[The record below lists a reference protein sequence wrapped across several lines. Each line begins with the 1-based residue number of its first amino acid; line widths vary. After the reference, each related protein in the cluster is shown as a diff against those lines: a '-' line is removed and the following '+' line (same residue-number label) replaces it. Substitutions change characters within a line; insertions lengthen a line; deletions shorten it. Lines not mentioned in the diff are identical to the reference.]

1 MLNKK
6 RIFNIE
12 GYLSRYCTDIDFYV
26 GVRAANV
33 PEQILSRL
41 GLKAEPGV
49 RKVPYGIGPISKFNA
64 KGKVMKLKNQ
74 PKIEV
79 RQRRHSRKT
88 GEYLGT
94 WHLWM
99 WQRQLVE
106 APKVPVE
113 FVEKDGE
120 LLIISPILQYIP
132 ENEEINCHTVN
143 IFLECF
149 GHAAFYTK
157 DLQVMVWEPKTTQ
170 GNWVM
175 LPEGTSIEEKQEKIE
190 QVVRDR
196 ESRGIPTYKSGLEM
210 LKAYGPGDIVAGT
223 NGFNGYCAYVYPERG
238 IILLECLD
246 YGNATY
252 VLPYEGWEKTSQLTK
267 GEILEGNLCL
277 NRIPHDV
284 NWASRINRVMRG

>member
-49 RKVPYGIGPISKFNA
+49 RKVPYGVGPISKFNA

-113 FVEKDGE
+113 FV
-120 LLIISPILQYIP
+120 
-132 ENEEINCHTVN
+132 
-143 IFLECF
+143 
-149 GHAAFYTK
+149 
-157 DLQVMVWEPKTTQ
+157 
-170 GNWVM
+170 
-175 LPEGTSIEEKQEKIE
+175 
-190 QVVRDR
+190 
-196 ESRGIPTYKSGLEM
+196 
-210 LKAYGPGDIVAGT
+210 
-223 NGFNGYCAYVYPERG
+223 
-238 IILLECLD
+238 
-246 YGNATY
+246 
-252 VLPYEGWEKTSQLTK
+252 
-267 GEILEGNLCL
+267 
-277 NRIPHDV
+277 
-284 NWASRINRVMRG
+284 